1 MFENLFKKTKAD
13 PSEKL
18 STNHLRTLLVLLMFC
33 ACVTL
38 IWTSSQFY
46 KKHKMA
52 SAAKA
57 ETQQCLLIV
66 DKIIQARTKPSF
78 AVVDP
83 QSTAKITEQIEF
95 SLKESGIPVGNL
107 IRVDPRPPKRI
118 GKSCYKKQYTHLEL
132 HNATLPSLVRFL
144 HILSDTDLKLN
155 ISELKL
161 RTPRRD
167 DKTINEKEFW
177 QTELVLTQLI
187 FSP

>member
-1 MFENLFKKTKAD
+1 MANSENH
-13 PSEKL
+13 P
-18 STNHLRTLLVLLMFC
+18 TNHLRTLLVLLMFC
-33 ACVTL
+33 ACVIL

-52 SAAKA
+52 NTANA
-57 ETQQCLLIV
+57 EVHQCRLLV
-66 DKIIQARTKPSF
+66 DKIVQARTKPSF
-78 AVVDP
+78 AVADP

-107 IRVDPRPPKRI
+107 IRVDPRPAKRI

-132 HNATLPSLVRFL
+132 HNATLPSLVKFL
-144 HILSDTDLKLN
+144 HMLCDNDLKLN

-161 RTPRRD
+161 RTPRHD
-167 DKTINEKEFW
+167 DTAANKNEFW